1 VRQSNFGFHSP
12 LDWSDRGG
20 ALCASFAPIFAVL
33 ASGGNG
39 AAGCVGLLV
48 GNWDF
53 GACLWSRIDCPLAR
67 WRSRKPGIGYIAHL
81 AGGDDDLGC
90 HYSWATARNMAGGWL
105 VGGGDGTLSC
115 DPRTVGEIEKE
126 VKILLVGLCVSTV
139 FGRSVFYGQ
148 APSTQVR
155 WKPTP

>member
-1 VRQSNFGFHSP
+1 MRLFCSDLRSSCEWRQ
-12 LDWSDRGG
+12 RGG
-20 ALCASFAPIFAVL
+20 GMC
-33 ASGGNG
+33 G
-39 AAGCVGLLV
+39 
-48 GNWDF
+48 
-53 GACLWSRIDCPLAR
+53 
-67 WRSRKPGIGYIAHL
+67 
-81 AGGDDDLGC
+81 
-90 HYSWATARNMAGGWL
+90 L